1 MDSVKLA
8 RQRYDAYL
16 ENKKKLKETEEEKL
30 RMLERNKE
38 QEEVK
43 QKSQDEKAMMN

>member
-16 ENKKKLKETEEEKL
+16 ENKKKLKKTEEEKL